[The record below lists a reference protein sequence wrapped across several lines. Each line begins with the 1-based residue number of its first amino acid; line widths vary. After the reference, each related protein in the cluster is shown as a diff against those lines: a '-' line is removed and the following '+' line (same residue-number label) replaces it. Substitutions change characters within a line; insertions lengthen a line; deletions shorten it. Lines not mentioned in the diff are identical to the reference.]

1 MSIGFAVPINCVSL
15 CVGLCICLFGMQ
27 RQSEKK
33 LYSRDHTGGERGS
46 TGWSVKATGR
56 AGSCPWDIH
65 LYSNWTAL

>member
-33 LYSRDHTGGERGS
+33 LYSRDHTGGQRQHRLGCES
-46 TGWSVKATGR
+46 TGEGWQLPLGYLLV
-56 AGSCPWDIH
+56 
-65 LYSNWTAL
+65 